1 MASELQLQNLLEQ
14 HIDKLCEEQFYVFLL
29 EKWKISSGEHK
40 GESFGLKDT
49 PYLVDLVKDDHPFI
63 VTKKSAQSRISEI
76 YVAKAI
82 HRLINKKRNG
92 LYTFPAGE
100 QMEQFVDARVRS
112 AIIQNPYLASKVTGT
127 LNLKKI
133 SLANREL
140 YFRGVQK
147 RRQIIT
153 IDASDWTGDEIDEY
167 GDEGAVYTLTKRLG
181 ASKNPTISL
190 FSTPTFHGVG
200 ISLLYYGSESQRE
213 RGSDQRVWT
222 IKCES
227 CGQFNEDLIW
237 EENIHDLNEG
247 DMKFSF
253 YQPNVITICRYCKKP
268 LDRLSTNAEW
278 VAKYPKNSKYCH
290 GYSISKLFNV
300 NANLNTMMLDS
311 KDPMK
316 EQEFN
321 NSDLG
326 RPYEPKGSR
335 LTDDV
340 IDNACGRYPLV
351 FTLQKVRSFS
361 GFDIGVK
368 IHAITSVTEDNI
380 NVIKNIQELDDWNDV
395 PYYLK
400 NMSTYISV
408 FDANPDTKEASEIQK
423 QFDNVW
429 LAYFIQHMEGK
440 TEKFR
445 LNYDDAYIYIN
456 RTLMMSIVSD
466 MIFSKN
472 ITFPQDI
479 RRIRD
484 FYEQLKSPI
493 RATKQDVHGNPVTFY
508 PKTKIPDHYYF
519 ALLYNLV
526 AAQLKTSVARVVYA
540 KTIGRL

>member
-1 MASELQLQNLLEQ
+1 MASETQLQNLLEQ
-14 HIDKLCEEQFYVFLL
+14 QIEKLSSEQFYIFLL
-29 EKWKISSGEHK
+29 EKWRISSGEFK
-40 GESFGLKDT
+40 GYPFGLKDT
-49 PYLVDLVKDDHPFI
+49 PYLVDVVKDDHPFR
-63 VTKKSAQSRISEI
+63 VLKKSAQSRISEI
-76 YVAKAI
+76 EVARAI
-82 HRLINKKRNG
+82 FKIISKKRNG

-112 AIIQNPYLASKVTGT
+112 AIVQNPFLASKVTGS

-167 GDEGAVYTLTKRLG
+167 EDDRAVYTLTKRLG
-181 ASKNPTISL
+181 ASKNPTVSL

-222 IKCES
+222 IRCEH

-237 EENIHDLNEG
+237 EENIRDLAEG
-247 DMKFSF
+247 DIKFSF
-253 YQPNVITICRYCKKP
+253 YQPDVIVICRHCKKP

-300 NANLNTMMLDS
+300 NADLNTMMLDS

-335 LTDDV
+335 LTDEV
-340 IDNACGRYPLV
+340 IDNAKGSHQI
-351 FTLQKVRSFS
+351 TLFIKNVRTFS
-361 GFDIGVK
+361 GFDINVK
-368 IHAITSVTEDNI
+368 INAITSVVEDGI
-380 NVIKNIQELDDWNDV
+380 TIVKNIQELDGWDDV

-408 FDANPDTKEASEIQK
+408 FDANPDTKEAAEIQK

-440 TEKFR
+440 TEKFT
-445 LNYDDAYIYIN
+445 LNYDDGYVYIN
-456 RTLMMSIVSD
+456 RTLMMSVVSD
-466 MIFSKN
+466 MIYAKN
-472 ITFPQDI
+472 VQFPQDI

-493 RATKQDVHGNPVTFY
+493 KATKQDVHGNYLTFY

-519 ALLYNLV
+519 TLLYNLV
-526 AAQLKTSVARVVYA
+526 ATQLKTSVARLIYA
-540 KTIGRL
+540 KTVGRL

>member
-1 MASELQLQNLLEQ
+1 MVSELQLQQLLEQ
-14 HIDKLCEEQFYVFLL
+14 KIEKLSEKEFYVFLL
-29 EKWKISSGEHK
+29 EKWRISSGEYK
-40 GESFGLKDT
+40 GERFGLKDT
-49 PYLVDLVKDDHPFI
+49 PYLVDVVKDDFPYR
-63 VTKKSAQSRISEI
+63 VLKKSAQSRISEVE
-76 YVAKAI
+76 VARAI
-82 HRLINKKRNG
+82 FKIINKKRNG

-112 AIIQNPYLASKVTGT
+112 AIIQNPFLASKVTGS

-167 GDEGAVYTLTKRLG
+167 DDEGAVYTLTKRLF

-222 IKCES
+222 IKCEH
-227 CGQFNEDLIW
+227 CGKFNEDLIW
-237 EENIHDLNEG
+237 EENIRDLNEG
-247 DMKFSF
+247 DIKFSF
-253 YQPNVITICRYCKKP
+253 YKPNVITICRKCKEP
-268 LDRLSTNAEW
+268 IDRLSTNGKW
-278 VAKYPKNSKYCH
+278 VAKFKDNSDYCH

-300 NANLNTMMLDS
+300 NADLNTMMLDS
-311 KDPMK
+311 KDPLK

-340 IDNACGRYPLV
+340 ISNARGNHSIVLS
-351 FTLQKVRSFS
+351 LQKVRSFS
-361 GFDIGVK
+361 GFDIGAK
-368 IHAITSVTEDNI
+368 IHAITSVVENDI
-380 NVIKNIQELDDWNDV
+380 NVVKNIQELDGWDDV

-400 NMSTYISV
+400 NMSTYISI

-423 QFDNVW
+423 EFENVW
-429 LAYFIQHMEGK
+429 LAYFIQNMEGK
-440 TEKFR
+440 TEKFN
-445 LNYDDAYIYIN
+445 LNYDDGYIYIN
-456 RTLMMSIVSD
+456 RTLMMATVSD
-466 MIFSKN
+466 LIYAKN
-472 ITFPQDI
+472 IQFPRDI
-479 RRIRD
+479 RKVRD

-493 RATKQDVHGNPVTFY
+493 KATKQDVHGNYVTFY

-519 ALLYNLV
+519 ALLYNVV
-526 AAQLKTSVARVVYA
+526 ATQMKTSVAKLVYA